1 VFGACVQGVHTRWWH
16 RCRAINYCH
25 TIGEGTV
32 AAQLYCHSYIYDRA
46 TTTSRTS
53 FLVSAIIS
61 YQ

>member
-1 VFGACVQGVHTRWWH
+1 MFGACVQGVHTRWWH
-16 RCRAINYCH
+16 RCR
-25 TIGEGTV
+25 TT
-32 AAQLYCHSYIYDRA
+32 LLPHSYIYDRA